1 MPASLRPVQQN
12 LFGDGGSAKKA
23 SSGGSASAGGAKN
36 SAHIEVCARIRPLQ
50 ISMQSSS
57 SYFGGGASAKD
68 GAGSP
73 RKPGIPPPGSS
84 KKSAANAAASAA
96 ANSGDEELFYAW
108 DVVGDD
114 TASQS
119 TKTDIVQGRTHQ
131 YTLDKVY
138 GPTSTTREVYNQSVK
153 GLVNSAMEGYHS
165 AVLAYGQTS
174 TGKTFSMTGTPS
186 SPGIVPLA
194 IHQCFQ
200 CLEKNREYLIRVS
213 YLEVYKEQIRDL
225 LAEGASQIR
234 LFDHREQGLV
244 IKGLREEVVT
254 CPKQIFEILA
264 QGEKRRK
271 IGATNMNQHSS
282 RSHVMVRLW
291 IESRAVGGEP
301 SMQRKNS
308 SGSMSSTKGTPVR
321 VSSLSLVDLAGS
333 ESVKLH
339 GADEARRQEG
349 HYINKSLMAL
359 GKVVYALSEQGK
371 LKNGKVATAPQ
382 HIPYRDSKLT
392 RLLQPS
398 LSGNAQMVL
407 LCCVSPVAKHIEE
420 SHNTFKFAARAK
432 KVPQKATIQES
443 VDEKTLLQTYREEI
457 EALKQQLSDAKKQQV
472 TLLEDHETQ
481 QAAAEPASV
490 ELSIVEEEDMDD
502 EVQEL
507 KLAIRNMEHLILKS
521 KVSSPP
527 SVPATTTDMSQDEL
541 LDAVLY
547 DSDED
552 DDDDDDDD
560 AALLALMTETQKS
573 SGAIRSPAPMSPTR
587 TPTKGTDDNSGDMHK
602 ELNRIQGLLGSVLK
616 KRTRGVKSPA
626 INGMDPAGLAS
637 LSENG
642 SNPKNTA
649 ELNKLRLQ
657 LEEQEATSTLRQ
669 ADSSFLQ
676 KQLDEKD
683 SLLAEVSKILEQ
695 VEQRQVELEAQ
706 NARLKAEVELLKSH
720 QRLKPSSP
728 ITRSPDGQLEV

>member
-1 MPASLRPVQQN
+1 
-12 LFGDGGSAKKA
+12 
-23 SSGGSASAGGAKN
+23 
-36 SAHIEVCARIRPLQ
+36 
-50 ISMQSSS
+50 
-57 SYFGGGASAKD
+57 
-68 GAGSP
+68 
-73 RKPGIPPPGSS
+73 
-84 KKSAANAAASAA
+84 
-96 ANSGDEELFYAW
+96 
-108 DVVGDD
+108 
-114 TASQS
+114 
-119 TKTDIVQGRTHQ
+119 
-131 YTLDKVY
+131 
-138 GPTSTTREVYNQSVK
+138 
-153 GLVNSAMEGYHS
+153 
-165 AVLAYGQTS
+165 
-174 TGKTFSMTGTPS
+174 MTGTPS

-234 LFDHREQGLV
+234 LFDHREQGLI

-291 IESRAVGGEP
+291 IESRAVGGNSP
-301 SMQRKNS
+301 MRKAS
-308 SGSMSSTKGTPVR
+308 SGSISSNSSMASGAKGTPVR

-333 ESVKLH
+333 ESVRLH
-339 GADEARRQEG
+339 GANEARRQEG

-371 LKNGKVATAPQ
+371 QKDGKINTAPQ

-407 LCCVSPVAKHIEE
+407 ICCIAPLAKHIEE
-420 SHNTFKFAARAK
+420 SHNTFKFATRAK

-457 EALKQQLSDAKKQQV
+457 EALKQQLREAKTQQV
-472 TLLEDHETQ
+472 TLLKEHQTQ
-481 QAAAEPASV
+481 QAAAEPAST
-490 ELSIVEEEDMDD
+490 EEEDMDD
-502 EVQEL
+502 EVEEL

-521 KVSSPP
+521 KAASPP
-527 SVPATTTDMSQDEL
+527 AVPAATTSMSQDEL
-541 LDAVLY
+541 LDAVI
-547 DSDED
+547 DSDNDDDDED
-552 DDDDDDDD
+552 DE

-573 SGAIRSPAPMSPTR
+573 SGTTRSPAATALSPPR
-587 TPTKGTDDNSGDMHK
+587 TPRGAKDTSGDMHK

-616 KRTRGVKSPA
+616 KRTRGVKSPPTTSNA
-626 INGMDPAGLAS
+626 GGDQGAMLLGNGR
-637 LSENG
+637 NI
-642 SNPKNTA
+642 KNAA
-649 ELNKLRLQ
+649 EMNKLRAQ
-657 LEEQEATSTLRQ
+657 LEEQEVATSLRQ

-683 SLLAEVSKILEQ
+683 ALLAEVSKILEQ
-695 VEQRQVELEAQ
+695 VEQRQVDLEAE
-706 NARLKAEVELLKSH
+706 NARLQAEVALLKSK
-720 QRLKPSSP
+720 QSSP
-728 ITRSPDGQLEV
+728 ITSLPDGRLEV

>member
-1 MPASLRPVQQN
+1 
-12 LFGDGGSAKKA
+12 
-23 SSGGSASAGGAKN
+23 
-36 SAHIEVCARIRPLQ
+36 
-50 ISMQSSS
+50 
-57 SYFGGGASAKD
+57 
-68 GAGSP
+68 
-73 RKPGIPPPGSS
+73 
-84 KKSAANAAASAA
+84 
-96 ANSGDEELFYAW
+96 
-108 DVVGDD
+108 
-114 TASQS
+114 
-119 TKTDIVQGRTHQ
+119 
-131 YTLDKVY
+131 
-138 GPTSTTREVYNQSVK
+138 
-153 GLVNSAMEGYHS
+153 
-165 AVLAYGQTS
+165 
-174 TGKTFSMTGTPS
+174 MTGTPS

-194 IHQCFQ
+194 VHQCFQ

-225 LAEGASQIR
+225 LAEGANQIR
-234 LFDHREQGLV
+234 LFDHREQGLI

-282 RSHVMVRLW
+282 RSHVMVRMW
-291 IESRAVGGEP
+291 IESRAIDNNNSP
-301 SMQRKNS
+301 MSRKSS
-308 SGSMSSTKGTPVR
+308 SGSLSSNGKRGTPVR

-333 ESVKLH
+333 ESVRLH
-339 GADEARRQEG
+339 GANEARRQEG

-371 LKNGKVATAPQ
+371 QKASGKVGGVPL

-407 LCCVSPVAKHIEE
+407 ICCISPLATHIEE
-420 SHNTFKFAARAK
+420 SHNTFKFATRAK

-457 EALKQQLSDAKKQQV
+457 EALKQQLREARTQQV
-472 TLLEDHETQ
+472 ALVQEH
-481 QAAAEPASV
+481 QAHQV
-490 ELSIVEEEDMDD
+490 EAVLDDAVEEEEMDD

-521 KVSSPP
+521 KAASPP
-527 SVPATTTDMSQDEL
+527 AVPGATTSMSQDDL
-541 LDAVLY
+541 LDAII
-547 DSDED
+547 DSDNDDDDED
-552 DDDDDDDD
+552 DE
-560 AALLALMTETQKS
+560 AALLSLMTETQKS
-573 SGAIRSPAPMSPTR
+573 SGAPKSPNPTAHSPPR
-587 TPTKGTDDNSGDMHK
+587 TPRDVKDTSGDMHK

-626 INGMDPAGLAS
+626 TAGSPRGVHALSSSNGEG
-637 LSENG
+637 NT
-642 SNPKNTA
+642 KNAA
-649 ELNKLRLQ
+649 EVNMLRAQ
-657 LEEQEATSTLRQ
+657 LEEQEATTSLRQ

-695 VEQRQVELEAQ
+695 VEQRQVDLEKE
-706 NARLKAEVELLKSH
+706 NDMLKAELTLLKST
-720 QRLKPSSP
+720 QPPSSP
-728 ITRSPDGQLEV
+728 ITPVTGGRLDV